1 MPTDHLIAID
11 KGRTG
16 VIELTL
22 AEIPDLVNLLFR
34 FVAVQKIGD
43 DPAMELD
50 GILES
55 DGETIL
61 FEYEHVDTHE
71 LTVGSYYYEIILY
84 KTGKTYIRTV
94 NSGLLKI
101 LPAIKVDPTE

>member
-1 MPTDHLIAID
+1 MPSDHLITID

-22 AEIPDLVNLLFR
+22 AGVPDVANLLYK

-43 DPAMELD
+43 DPSIELD

-55 DGETIL
+55 DGITIL
-61 FEYEHVDTHE
+61 FEHEHVDTHE
-71 LTVGSYYYEIILY
+71 MTVGSYYYEIILY
-84 KTGKTYIRTV
+84 TAAKTYIRTV

-101 LPAIKVDPTE
+101 LSAIKVDPTA